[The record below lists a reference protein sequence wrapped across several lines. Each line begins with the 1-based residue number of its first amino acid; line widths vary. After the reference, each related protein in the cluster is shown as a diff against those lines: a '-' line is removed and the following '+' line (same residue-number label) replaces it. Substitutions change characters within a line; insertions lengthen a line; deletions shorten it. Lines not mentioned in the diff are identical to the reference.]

1 MKLKEKNFKTVGELN
16 LSKNY
21 TVWSLC
27 YSFLIWD
34 FLILDN
40 HTKPISFESTKEALE
55 FQNKLLEIEIPLSKI
70 NFIKKEI
77 YVPFKFLVNPKCRAY
92 QE

>member
-16 LSKNY
+16 LCKN

-27 YSFLIWD
+27 YRFLIWD
-34 FLILDN
+34 FFISDN
-40 HTKPISFESTKEALE
+40 HTRSITFESTKEALE
-55 FQNKLLEIEIPLSKI
+55 FQQKLLEIEIPLSKI

-77 YVPFKFLVNPKCRAY
+77 YVTFEFLLDTKRRAI
-92 QE
+92 EL

>member
-16 LSKNY
+16 LCKN

-27 YSFLIWD
+27 YRFLIWD
-34 FLILDN
+34 FFISDN
-40 HTKPISFESTKEALE
+40 HTRSITFESTKEALE
-55 FQNKLLEIEIPLSKI
+55 FQQKLLEIEIPLSKI

-77 YVPFKFLVNPKCRAY
+77 YVTFEFPLDTKRRAI
-92 QE
+92 EL